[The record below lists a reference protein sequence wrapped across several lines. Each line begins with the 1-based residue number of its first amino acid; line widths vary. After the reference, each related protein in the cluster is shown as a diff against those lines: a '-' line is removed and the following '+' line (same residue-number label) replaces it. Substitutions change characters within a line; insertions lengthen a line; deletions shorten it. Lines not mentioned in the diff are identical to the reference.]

1 LLLYFH
7 KTMTHFDFRSPDYF
21 VEVIPTGVR
30 LNHVDYTLDGDK
42 VMDDD
47 LHIYTIDFDAR
58 RIQRGNDFFVWE
70 MGVADFGEW
79 SQRLNKS
86 PDDWDYM
93 EETPN
98 YLRIDGKTY
107 KIEGADR
114 AWPLPKLYYNFEVKG
129 EILTEVDCETGATER
144 KIRWTNI
151 Q

>member
-1 LLLYFH
+1 
-7 KTMTHFDFRSPDYF
+7 MTHFDFRSPDYF

-42 VMDDD
+42 VMDYD

-58 RIQRGNDFFVWE
+58 RIQRGLDFFVWE
-70 MGVADFGEW
+70 MGVVDFGEW

-86 PDDWDYM
+86 PDEWDM

-98 YLRIDGKTY
+98 YLRINGKTY

-114 AWPLPKLYYNFEVKG
+114 SWPLPKLYYNFGLKG

-144 KIRWTNI
+144 KIRWKDEA
-151 Q
+151 